1 MFSTVLLPLSMHVFL
16 MTTMPDESSSYQ
28 SREIS
33 QTQNPVLGESQPV
46 STSVDQSAN
55 PTRLANPSVPSDCVP
70 RHLFMPPNP
79 PAPGRDKALSLRLPY
94 LLSERT
100 TNYRHASPSQAKNI
114 ELVARRLNGVI
125 VRPGD
130 TFSYFSHV
138 GPYTADN
145 GFGWGRA
152 FVGDRIVPS
161 MGGGVCQG
169 ASTLYSA
176 LLRTGL
182 PIVERH
188 NHGLTVPYLP
198 AGEDAT
204 VSSSA
209 NLDFRFRNDQ
219 SSPILITA
227 STEPGKRY
235 LTVSIW
241 GAQKR
246 PNIEVK
252 HRVLATYPFHV
263 IHRHSDTAVTKT
275 GTKHTK
281 QNVLFPGQ
289 EGAKVNTWVSVHAG
303 NRTITKEISID
314 VYQSSPRIVD

>member
-1 MFSTVLLPLSMHVFL
+1 MLSILAPLSIHVLLLTATPKSC
-16 MTTMPDESSSYQ
+16 DSK
-28 SREIS
+28 
-33 QTQNPVLGESQPV
+33 
-46 STSVDQSAN
+46 QSASTLTEQTLLEN
-55 PTRLANPSVPSDCVP
+55 PTASSDSIP

-79 PAPGRDKALSLRLPY
+79 PAPGRDRALSLRLPH
-94 LLSERT
+94 LLAERT
-100 TNYRHASPSQAKNI
+100 TNYRHASVSQAKNI

-125 VRPGD
+125 VRPGE
-130 TFSYFSHV
+130 TFSYFAHV
-138 GPYTADN
+138 GPYTAAN
-145 GFGWGRA
+145 GYGWGRA

-219 SSPILITA
+219 STPILITA
-227 STEPGKRY
+227 STIPDRRY

-241 GAQKR
+241 GAKPR

-252 HRVLATYPFHV
+252 HQVINTYPFHV
-263 IHRHSDTAVTKT
+263 IHRSHKSYESKASTSE
-275 GTKHTK
+275 H
-281 QNVLFPGQ
+281 VLFPGQ
-289 EGAKVNTWVSVHAG
+289 EGAKVSTWLCIRNGKKTVMKEVSV
-303 NRTITKEISID
+303 D
-314 VYQSSPRIVD
+314 VYRSSPRIVD